1 MRLKWSKVTEMT
13 SVNCWCSWID
23 ASRSVSDTEWRE
35 DDRYSKEQLIQ
46 RLEMTHICIFI
57 KTDGRIAIGT
67 NIVD

>member
-1 MRLKWSKVTEMT
+1 MSQ
-13 SVNCWCSWID
+13 NCWCSWID

-46 RLEMTHICIFI
+46 RLEMTYICIFI
-57 KTDGRIAIGT
+57 KTDRRIAIGT

>member
-1 MRLKWSKVTEMT
+1 MTEMT

-35 DDRYSKEQLIQ
+35 DDHYSKEQLIQ

>member
-1 MRLKWSKVTEMT
+1 MTEMT

-57 KTDGRIAIGT
+57 QTDGRIAIGK
-67 NIVD
+67 NIVDR

>member
-1 MRLKWSKVTEMT
+1 MTEMT
-13 SVNCWCSWID
+13 SVNRWCSWID

-35 DDRYSKEQLIQ
+35 DDRHSKEQLIQ

-67 NIVD
+67 NIVDR